1 MNQLQRKQIQMNQL
15 KRNSPQGIQLFV
27 KSAIILDEIRW
38 VLNLFLSKYLMNW
51 SYNSGDLFSVM
62 FSVVVLRNS
71 FNVDVPRLVIL
82 PILVNTLF
90 S

>member
-62 FSVVVLRNS
+62 FSDSGIKKQFQCGRTKAGY
-71 FNVDVPRLVIL
+71 FAH
-82 PILVNTLF
+82 F
-90 S
+90 G